1 MIDHKVEAIYEEF
14 RCELGIHER
23 DVLNAENL
31 HQDLLNKN
39 PFRYESPYLL
49 SAVCVYAISH
59 DIPQDVTL
67 EDIEKISHIKKE
79 DILKC
84 YKLVLDSELS
94 GFLQQRDDD
103 IPQ

>member
-1 MIDHKVEAIYEEF
+1 MNDQKVEAIYEEF

-23 DVLNAENL
+23 DMVNAQNL

-103 IPQ
+103 ISQ

>member
-1 MIDHKVEAIYEEF
+1 MDDKVKEIYEEF

-23 DVLNAENL
+23 DIVDAQNL

-39 PFRYESPYLL
+39 PFRYESPYLI

-59 DIPQDVTL
+59 MIPQKVTL
-67 EDIEKISHIKKE
+67 EDIENISHIKKD
-79 DILKC
+79 DIIKC

>member
-1 MIDHKVEAIYEEF
+1 MNDQKVEAIYEEF

-23 DVLNAENL
+23 DMVNAQNL

-59 DIPQDVTL
+59 NIPQDVTL

-103 IPQ
+103 ISQ

>member
-1 MIDHKVEAIYEEF
+1 MDKKAEAIYEEF

-23 DVLNAENL
+23 DIVDAQNL

-39 PFRYESPYLL
+39 PFRYESPYLI
-49 SAVCVYAISH
+49 SAVCVYVISH
-59 DIPQDVTL
+59 MIPQKVTL

-84 YKLVLDSELS
+84 YKMILDLELNGS
-94 GFLQQRDDD
+94 IQQRDDD
-103 IPQ
+103 MSQ

>member
-1 MIDHKVEAIYEEF
+1 MIDKKAEAIYEEF

-23 DVLNAENL
+23 DILDAQNL

-59 DIPQDVTL
+59 NIPQDVAL
-67 EDIEKISHIKKE
+67 ADIENISHIKKD

-84 YKLVLDSELS
+84 YKLALDSELG
-94 GFLQQRDDD
+94 GFLELHDDD
-103 IPQ
+103 IS